1 MNQSQTMARR
11 FWPQKL
17 KRKRS
22 GNKESSS
29 TEETDERATVL
40 VEGRRGKRYSDNKHD
55 LIDRQ
60 AQ

>member
-1 MNQSQTMARR
+1 MARR